1 MDQIYLWIII
11 LFAVILILDYS
22 ERFMKKSKKENFDN
36 QSDPKKSLPIYYE
49 ENRLNV
55 YEPPYSTNAI
65 NINRGQHANFSNFGT
80 NGVTPPFL
88 KCPSCSLQ
96 FDCSNY
102 PYDVDDKNGNV
113 CTKCYEKVFLD
124 NNNMPVYSRA
134 AGKPRICKNLASPP
148 K

>member
-88 KCPSCSLQ
+88 
-96 FDCSNY
+96 NAHHA
-102 PYDVDDKNGNV
+102 PYNLTVPIIHMMSTIKTEMYAQNAMKRSSSTIII
-113 CTKCYEKVFLD
+113 CQYIQEQ
-124 NNNMPVYSRA
+124 PVNHEFA
-134 AGKPRICKNLASPP
+134 KI
-148 K
+148 